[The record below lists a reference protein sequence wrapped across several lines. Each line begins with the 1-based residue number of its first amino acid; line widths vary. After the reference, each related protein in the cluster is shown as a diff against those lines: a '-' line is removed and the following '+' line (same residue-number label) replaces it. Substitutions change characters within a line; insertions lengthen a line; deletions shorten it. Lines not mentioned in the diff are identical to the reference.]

1 VVQLIL
7 IRHAQNEW
15 VRTGRLAGWTP
26 GVHLNDEGKQQAEA
40 LGRRLASANLQAVY
54 SSPLERA
61 VETAEAITAHY
72 PDLSVAVEEGVGEVN
87 FGEWTGKRL
96 RQLRRK
102 RLWEVV
108 QNFPSGAR
116 FPQGESLREMQNR
129 VVSTLERLA
138 DAHPG
143 GRIAVV
149 AHSDVLKAAIAHFA
163 GIHLDLFQRLII
175 SPASISIVALG
186 RSGVRIIRLND
197 ISHYEESRDNKK
209 QG

>member
-40 LGRRLASANLQAVY
+40 LGRRLASADLQAVY

-72 PDLSVAVEEGVGEVN
+72 PNLSVIVEEGMGEVN

-108 QNFPSGAR
+108 QHFPSGAR
-116 FPQGESLREMQNR
+116 FPQGESIREMQNR

>member
-72 PDLSVAVEEGVGEVN
+72 PDLNVTVEEGMGEVR

-108 QNFPSGAR
+108 QHFPSGAR
-116 FPQGESLREMQNR
+116 FPQGESIREMQNR

-197 ISHYEESRDNKK
+197 ISHYEESRDNRK

>member
-40 LGRRLASANLQAVY
+40 LGKRLASANLQAVY

-72 PDLSVAVEEGVGEVN
+72 PDLSVAVEEGVGEVR

-108 QNFPSGAR
+108 QHFPSGAR
-116 FPQGESLREMQNR
+116 FPQGESIREMQNR

-186 RSGVRIIRLND
+186 RSGVRIVRLND
-197 ISHYEESRDNKK
+197 ISHYEESRNNKK

>member
-72 PDLSVAVEEGVGEVN
+72 PDLSVAIEEGMGEVN

-108 QNFPSGAR
+108 QHFPSGAR
-116 FPQGESLREMQNR
+116 FPQGESIREMQNR

-138 DAHPG
+138 DGHPG

-186 RSGVRIIRLND
+186 RSGVHIVRLND
-197 ISHYEESRDNKK
+197 ISHYEENRDNKK

>member
-26 GVHLNDEGKQQAEA
+26 GIHLNEEGKRQAET

-72 PDLSVAVEEGVGEVN
+72 PEMSVAIEEGMGEVR
-87 FGEWTGKRL
+87 FGAWTGKRL

-108 QNFPSGAR
+108 QHFPSGAR
-116 FPQGESLREMQNR
+116 FPDGESIREMQNR

-138 DAHPG
+138 DVHPG

-163 GIHLDLFQRLII
+163 GMHLDMFQRLII
-175 SPASISIVALG
+175 SPASISIVMLW
-186 RSGVRIIRLND
+186 RSGVRIVRLND
-197 ISHYEESRDNKK
+197 ISHYEEDKDNGK